1 MEKCLC
7 FNLPVAKPPED
18 GELAVAVVDL
28 LGRDWEVGSAAP
40 AMMMAA
46 KLDHCHFTVRPVPAI
61 AAITLP
67 RILPESFGIRSR
79 VECGVRRAVGEG
91 GIPRPSMCE
100 MMVWAVVSS
109 FLLLDLYNQEL
120 VIQIDRVDTNSNLWE
135 PTVASI
141 KEGEGIA
148 TQNDKV
154 FGLHFKIKLI
164 PRLVPT
170 IFTSYR
176 SHKKSR

>member
-18 GELAVAVVDL
+18 GELVAAVVDL

-100 MMVWAVVSS
+100 VDLVWAVC
-109 FLLLDLYNQEL
+109 FINKE
-120 VIQIDRVDTNSNLWE
+120 VIQIDRVDTNTVVPVIS
-135 PTVASI
+135 TVASI
-141 KEGEGIA
+141 KEGGHRNTEQKSWQSLRELRNPS
-148 TQNDKV
+148 T
-154 FGLHFKIKLI
+154 
-164 PRLVPT
+164 RSLVCPA
-170 IFTSYR
+170 
-176 SHKKSR
+176 K